1 MELEP
6 DYSDTDP
13 RVLEVMYDLQR
24 KMPPGEKATLALQMS
39 AMLLRLA
46 EAGVRS
52 DYPEA
57 DEDEVLLRVAARHL
71 DPETVTRVYGRCPD
85 AHR

>member
-6 DYSDTDP
+6 DYADTDP

-24 KMPPGEKATLALQMS
+24 NMPPGEKATLALQMS

-57 DEDEVLLRVAARHL
+57 DED
-71 DPETVTRVYGRCPD
+71 
-85 AHR
+85 